1 MAVKL
6 ADQAGATHM
15 AVVEEVEPSR
25 IGTKIEDCAS
35 TQKSDKAQRRIET
48 EVKARIDSILKNIV
62 KEAKVQIKLE
72 CIFGKQG
79 YCNGHFAETSAADL
93 LVMNNPDTNLGFLDR
108 VITHEFEYILS
119 ELPSHLLLV
128 QSHKH

>member
-1 MAVKL
+1 MVVNGLDHPKTPYTIEMAVKL

-48 EVKARIDSILKNIV
+48 EVKARIASIL
-62 KEAKVQIKLE
+62 
-72 CIFGKQG
+72 G
-79 YCNGHFAETSAADL
+79 
-93 LVMNNPDTNLGFLDR
+93 NL
-108 VITHEFEYILS
+108 T
-119 ELPSHLLLV
+119 
-128 QSHKH
+128 